1 MSDKIK
7 RIWQRLGAGSRTHAS
22 GTPVT
27 LEQAMLIE
35 YARWGNIPASFFLD
49 RLSDDPALMRAYLNS
64 GGQKVVDPLA
74 CSLEK
79 Y

>member
-1 MSDKIK
+1 
-7 RIWQRLGAGSRTHAS
+7 
-22 GTPVT
+22 
-27 LEQAMLIE
+27 MLIE